1 MQAAGQGILVLK
13 VAPQGP
19 AAKAG
24 IKGTSR
30 DDNQHTILG
39 DIILSMNGQSLDN
52 SSDLYRELEKYRPGQ
67 SIDMELMRGEQKEHV
82 TVLLGSSQ

>member
-24 IKGTSR
+24 VKGTSR

-67 SIDMELMRGEQKEHV
+67 SIDMELLRGEQKEHV